1 MERAGKLLAK
11 SARAVMSRD
20 ELAAAAWP
28 AAAGRTI
35 ANRTRVAGLVRE
47 RLVVEVDDIL
57 WQRNLHGLRRQILAN
72 FAELLDDA
80 APKELEF
87 RIGVPRR
94 PPQREGIQLSA
105 SQDEADAISDPIW
118 RHLYKASRRKATA

>member
-11 SARAVMSRD
+11 SARAAMSRD
-20 ELAAAAWP
+20 DLALAAWP
-28 AAAGRTI
+28 AAAGRKI
-35 ANRTRVAGLVRE
+35 ANRTRVIGLVRD
-47 RLVVEVDDIL
+47 RLVIEVDDVL
-57 WQRNLHGLRRQILAN
+57 WQRNLHGLRSQILGN
-72 FAELLDDA
+72 FRSLLDDS

-94 PPQREGIQLSA
+94 PPQRVETPLSP
-105 SQDEADAISDPIW
+105 SQDEADAITDPIW